1 VFLFL
6 FENTMTMAINSSRFF
21 HRSSSMKRRNTR
33 NGKSPVRTRN
43 TRRRNR
49 VGSNRKSRRGGQ
61 STGLAD
67 VTSTLKVGDLHP
79 SLVAVV
85 RHYLSS
91 TWHPSGF
98 LFVLPFRWDL
108 HRMHTNLRFFFFVL
122 MNAMT
127 IALPFLV
134 PQVRKEFPANGNG
147 NICKRWGG
155 NMTRATSCTIICICA
170 PMCTKEKG
178 KWGTTCFPI
187 WMQVSFGFLT
197 CTFLV
202 VLLMV
207 LLMVLFE
214 VFFDLVFFKLGH
226 FQWCCGWTW

>member
-1 VFLFL
+1 
-6 FENTMTMAINSSRFF
+6 MASLWFSFCLAF
-21 HRSSSMKRRNTR
+21 SMGSSSYAYKLT
-33 NGKSPVRTRN
+33 
-43 TRRRNR
+43 
-49 VGSNRKSRRGGQ
+49 
-61 STGLAD
+61 
-67 VTSTLKVGDLHP
+67 
-79 SLVAVV
+79 
-85 RHYLSS
+85 
-91 TWHPSGF
+91 
-98 LFVLPFRWDL
+98 
-108 HRMHTNLRFFFFVL
+108 FFFFVL

-197 CTFLV
+197 CTLLV
-202 VLLMV
+202 
-207 LLMVLFE
+207 VLFE
-214 VFFDLVFFKLGH
+214 VLFDLVFFKLGH